1 MSVAVLAA
9 LTGVLGVVIGRLWD
23 TRSESARW
31 QRDQK
36 TASYQRFAEEFRVTA
51 EGIRTVALADPTVD
65 GFGDLVD
72 RVRTNAHS
80 WDNAYSAVWLHG
92 SATVVTAAAVLDRAQ
107 TELFYDAQERLFTL
121 EDWYV
126 TRAPMRAAFEKFI
139 EFVRDELDL
148 EYVSATYFPAV
159 ARQLPSSEREQL
171 S

>member
-1 MSVAVLAA
+1 M
-9 LTGVLGVVIGRLWD
+9 
-23 TRSESARW
+23 
-31 QRDQK
+31 
-36 TASYQRFAEEFRVTA
+36 
-51 EGIRTVALADPTVD
+51 ALADPTID
-65 GFGDLVD
+65 GFADLVD

-92 SATVVTAAAVLDRAQ
+92 SAAVVTAAAALDRAQ

-139 EFVRDELDL
+139 EVVRNELDL
-148 EYVSATYFPAV
+148 EHVPATYFPAL
-159 ARQLPSSEREQL
+159 ARQLPSRQSEQL